1 MGETAWRVEG
11 RWEWSTRRVGEPGG
25 GGGGRE
31 MDSAEPGSNGR
42 LLYYSRC
49 GIKACRQAGGTPMVC
64 PPPPSNALPPQAQG
78 LEEGIGETTRG
89 YPIGNVS
96 PGCIAMDIFGQDF
109 MDNTICMASH
119 GLLFSY
125 QFVLLIF
132 SFIIV
137 VIPFM

>member
-1 MGETAWRVEG
+1 MADSCTTHG
-11 RWEWSTRRVGEPGG
+11 VGSKHVARPGG
-25 GGGGRE
+25 GG
-31 MDSAEPGSNGR
+31 DSNG
-42 LLYYSRC
+42 L
-49 GIKACRQAGGTPMVC
+49 
-64 PPPPSNALPPQAQG
+64 PPPPAPPTTTLPPHALPPQAQG

-96 PGCIAMDIFGQDF
+96 PGCIAMDISGQDF
-109 MDNTICMASH
+109 MDNRICMASY